1 VIRDPQTGRVEEF
14 YCVSRDIT
22 ERKLS
27 EAALLKS
34 EERFRDLINT
44 TADIVWQT
52 DAEKRFVYVSPQVEK
67 ILGYTPDELVGRSP
81 FEFLDPSTV
90 ELSQFVFDTAVR
102 THQNILLHESRWID
116 RDGNVVVMESHAT
129 PVYNSDG
136 TCAGFRGIDRDI
148 TDR

>member
-1 VIRDPQTGRVEEF
+1 MTLE
-14 YCVSRDIT
+14 DIT
-22 ERKLS
+22 ERKRA
-27 EAALLKS
+27 EAALVKS

-67 ILGYTPDELVGRSP
+67 ILGYTPGELVGRSP
-81 FEFLDPSTV
+81 FEFLDPVSV
-90 ELSQFVFDTAVR
+90 KLSQFVFDTAVR

-116 RDGNVVVMESHAT
+116 RDGNVVVMESHAI

-148 TDR
+148 TNR